1 MFAGRPSTLGE
12 AGHADIPP
20 MFEALRSKVLSTSA
34 NYSVD
39 FGHSLILGT
48 DASDYAIGARLFQHI
63 DGTHY
68 NIGFLVSSV
77 VPLQFRNKLCLCIS
91 VNALVHSTAFIDHVC
106 MHFLP
111 RLNWRCVRTISR

>member
-39 FGHSLILGT
+39 FGHALILGT

-63 DGTHY
+63 DGRTTTS
-68 NIGFLVSSV
+68 VSSV

-91 VNALVHSTAFIDHVC
+91 VNALVYSTAFIDHVC